1 MKEKIAYA
9 VWGILYVLCVGL
21 GTVENAQGIGKVLL
35 ILTALIFFIPGI
47 YLLWLGHRENR
58 KILIRVRWISLIW
71 LSLTMCFLV
80 INLFSVLMSP
90 ETGSLLHELLAL
102 VSAPMFCGQYWS
114 ISLFAWACMLFATFI
129 KFPRVEK

>member
-1 MKEKIAYA
+1 MKEKI
-9 VWGILYVLCVGL
+9 LYIIWACLYILCVGL

-47 YLLWLGHRENR
+47 CLLHMGHRENR
-58 KILIRVRWISLIW
+58 KILIRVRWLSLIW
-71 LSLTMCFLV
+71 LSLTVCFLV
-80 INLFSVLMSP
+80 LNLFSVLMSR
-90 ETGSLLHELLAL
+90 ETGKLLHDVLVL

-129 KFPRVEK
+129 KFPNSAK